1 MTRLLPEKYQ
11 SLNEGQQG
19 RQFFANETKTNKT
32 KKNASAEGG
41 QSGIPEESQ
50 NDAIL
55 IFEEP
60 VAKRAKFHH
69 APKIERVLKIVG
81 LKMMGAREAERGI
94 KRGWIDPG

>member
-41 QSGIPEESQ
+41 QSGILEESQ

-81 LKMMGAREAERGI
+81 FENRRF
-94 KRGWIDPG
+94 